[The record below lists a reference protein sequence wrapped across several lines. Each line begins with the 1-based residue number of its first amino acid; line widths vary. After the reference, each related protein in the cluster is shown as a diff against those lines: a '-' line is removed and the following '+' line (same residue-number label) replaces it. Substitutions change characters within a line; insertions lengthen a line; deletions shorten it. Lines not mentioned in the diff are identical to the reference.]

1 MRHYSDQSP
10 RRLVAIECDE
20 CGALI
25 APNPDIAKSG
35 WMKCGYIDK
44 GGSRFEWTYCPEHAH
59 LADRFMEGRTW
70 K

>member
-44 GGSRFEWTYCPEHAH
+44 GGSRFEWTYCPKHAD